1 MELKTRSKRPGD
13 NREIDVFYEET
24 EGFSEH
30 INDKSVYKMVFVQE
44 GAFVVEEDDG
54 FRLVNAPVGIIMNE
68 RAEFKVSSRT
78 GVKTLTTFFKPTF
91 IREEFTF
98 DAINSKAFD
107 DRTDESIYQ
116 DYLLLTEFNKAG
128 RDIRYYSLTTQQYHV
143 INRLALSVR
152 FDILNQPDE
161 YWILRVR
168 YFLISLLFEATAD
181 FYIDFRQYELYKDR
195 LVARIAMYMVV
206 NMDKEITLA
215 DLTKRFSVNKN
226 VLNDA
231 FNKETSMTC
240 MAYLEEIRVTRA
252 MQILQ
257 YDDLTISEVG
267 NICGYTDQNYFSKV
281 FKKHSGMTP
290 SDYQKQMRGLC

>member
-1 MELKTRSKRPGD
+1 M
-13 NREIDVFYEET
+13 
-24 EGFSEH
+24 
-30 INDKSVYKMVFVQE
+30 
-44 GAFVVEEDDG
+44 
-54 FRLVNAPVGIIMNE
+54 
-68 RAEFKVSSRT
+68 
-78 GVKTLTTFFKPTF
+78 
-91 IREEFTF
+91 
-98 DAINSKAFD
+98 
-107 DRTDESIYQ
+107 
-116 DYLLLTEFNKAG
+116 
-128 RDIRYYSLTTQQYHV
+128 

-267 NICGYTDQNYFSKV
+267 SICGYPDQNYFSKV